1 MDERDKQ
8 EQSPIPPAPSGL
20 GVLEVFDFY
29 WRKFLARNKVLENEE
44 EQLEK
49 KAESIEQEIKV
60 KKIRNRINTIS

>member
-1 MDERDKQ
+1 
-8 EQSPIPPAPSGL
+8 L